1 MAVKQ
6 NINESDH
13 FLSRVSFPHWQS
25 LGVGVFFDVTQGTER
40 GEMGGIWEG
49 RGEMGGVGGRGRGCA
64 VCIGKHWAG
73 GSSRVLGEEN
83 FQSLSALLN
92 MGEAVGS
99 YREEN

>member
-25 LGVGVFFDVTQGTER
+25 LGVGVFFDVTLGTER
-40 GEMGGIWEG
+40 GEMGGM
-49 RGEMGGVGGRGRGCA
+49 GEGRGRGCA

-73 GSSRVLGEEN
+73 GSSGVK
-83 FQSLSALLN
+83 LN
-92 MGEAVGS
+92 
-99 YREEN
+99 